1 MNKIDVV
8 IPTMWCDGDF
18 IENLEAYCSYQSIHK
33 IYLID
38 NRRLKRPESNVFMDP
53 KLHLIAPYQNI
64 YVNPAW
70 NEGFNRS
77 DANTLCLLNDD
88 IFVEQDLFDYIRGL
102 DMSKIDI
109 IGSYLKGTI
118 DNFHI
123 NSDFYKND
131 ELLKLN
137 VNKKQPIGGQCY
149 AFGVCMFIK
158 RSSYRPIPSLYK
170 IWYGDD
176 YLVQNCEE
184 VYAIKTNKIRGGIS
198 KTLTDN
204 TLKGISDK
212 RINLD
217 THNAYRYNH
226 FNNSQNWDVIKERV
240 QPSRNIFG
248 YTN

>member
-1 MNKIDVV
+1 MSKIDVV
-8 IPTMWCDGDF
+8 IPTMWCDAGF
-18 IENLEAYCSYQSIHK
+18 IKGLERYCSYRSVNRI
-33 IYLID
+33 ILID
-38 NRRLKRPESNVFMDP
+38 NRRLSRPKSDVFKNP

-70 NEGFNRS
+70 NEGYYHSNA
-77 DANTLCLLNDD
+77 DVLCLLNDD
-88 IFVEQDLFDYIRGL
+88 VFVEEGLFDLVLNL
-102 DMSKIDI
+102 DMTEIDL

-123 NSDFYKND
+123 NSGFYKND

-158 RSSYRPIPSLYK
+158 RSSYKPVPSLYK
-170 IWYGDD
+170 VWYGDD
-176 YLVQNCEE
+176 YLVQNCEKI
-184 VYAIKTNKIRGGIS
+184 YAIKTNKIQGSIS
-198 KTLTDN
+198 KTLMDES
-204 TLKGISDK
+204 LKEQSEK

-226 FNNSQNWDVIKERV
+226 FKNSQNWDILRDNLQSRKDMFGRIK
-240 QPSRNIFG
+240 
-248 YTN
+248 